1 MIQKSISIILLI
13 TMLTSSIG
21 LELFHVARVLLKGE
35 AIEYVL
41 EIEEDKTEESKTKK
55 VETKDAFD
63 KEIIRLYTFDYA
75 FESTIE
81 KNQLSAFYLIQP
93 YQNYPSIQDLPPEV

>member
-1 MIQKSISIILLI
+1 MIQKSISILLLI
-13 TMLTSSIG
+13 TMLTSAIG
-21 LELFHVARVLLKGE
+21 LELFQTARVLLNGE

-55 VETKDAFD
+55 VETKDTFD

-75 FESTIE
+75 LESTIE
-81 KNQLSAFYLIQP
+81 KKQLSAFYLIQP
-93 YQNYPSIQDLPPEV
+93 YQNHPSIQDLPPEI